1 MKYFEIMRPSHWTKN
16 VFVFAAVI
24 FGKKLFAPAD
34 EMLLA
39 FGSALGAFFCFCLA
53 SSAIYIFNDIIDR
66 ETDRLHPEKKIQAD
80 RRGYGSCCSC
90 CCSVG
95 YMCRNRNCLQFH
107 ARPVSGNYYPGLYC
121 TDDFI
126 FALLQKNDD
135 S

>member
-53 SSAIYIFNDIIDR
+53 SSAIDIFNDIIDR
-66 ETDRLHPEKKIQAD
+66 ETDRLHPEKKYRPIAA
-80 RRGYGSCCSC
+80 GTVPVAPAAVLSVICAATAIVCSFMLVQ
-90 CCSVG
+90 SLVIIILA
-95 YMCRNRNCLQFH
+95 YIVLMI
-107 ARPVSGNYYPGLYC
+107 LYSLC
-121 TDDFI
+121 FKKMI
-126 FALLQKNDD
+126 
-135 S
+135 